1 MLYAP
6 SCETMAQMRSQG
18 YSRFGKWRV
27 ISKAHF
33 LWHRDRRILG
43 HLPGTWWLNRHL
55 TEPVSTQQRRLSPRR
70 VGHSRTNLWHRS
82 SNQACFIS
90 PFTHI
95 NPLQPYPHH
104 PLLSNIFPSFQVKYL
119 PADKVP
125 DRETTTKTGCSK
137 TYQQACSS
145 CHATS

>member
-1 MLYAP
+1 MHQLRDNDSDEISGLFQVWKVKDHIECTFSLDIEIDEYSDIFLAP
-6 SCETMAQMRSQG
+6 DGST
-18 YSRFGKWRV
+18 V
-27 ISKAHF
+27 IF
-33 LWHRDRRILG
+33 
-43 HLPGTWWLNRHL
+43 
-55 TEPVSTQQRRLSPRR
+55 TEPVSTQQRRPSPRR

-82 SNQACFIS
+82 SNQACLIS

-104 PLLSNIFPSFQVKYL
+104 PLLSNFLPSFQVKYL

-137 TYQQACSS
+137 TYRQACSS